1 MSHTH
6 LARADVGAFLA
17 THPHGAERHVV
28 AAELGIT
35 RQAVDLAERQALR
48 WFAIAWLLDEW
59 RARFTGETD
68 DRP

>member
-1 MSHTH
+1 LSHVH
-6 LARADVGAFLA
+6 LTRADVGAFLRE
-17 THPHGAERHVV
+17 HPHGADRATV
-28 AAELGIT
+28 AEHLGIT